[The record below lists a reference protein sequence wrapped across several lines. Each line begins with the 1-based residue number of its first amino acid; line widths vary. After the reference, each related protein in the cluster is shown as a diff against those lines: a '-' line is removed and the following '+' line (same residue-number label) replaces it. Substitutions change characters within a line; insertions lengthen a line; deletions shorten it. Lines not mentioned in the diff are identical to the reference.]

1 MTLCLQ
7 YVCVLLPEYIK
18 ENNLFSR
25 MNLDSKLSVVN
36 ICIACYDIPK
46 LIINT

>member
-1 MTLCLQ
+1 VCNV
-7 YVCVLLPEYIK
+7 YVVIVMYMK